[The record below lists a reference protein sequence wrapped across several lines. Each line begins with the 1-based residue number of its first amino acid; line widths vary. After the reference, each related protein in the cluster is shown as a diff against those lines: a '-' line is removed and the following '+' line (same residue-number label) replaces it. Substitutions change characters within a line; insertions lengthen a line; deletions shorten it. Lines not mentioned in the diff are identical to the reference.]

1 MNLKEVCKYTG
12 WGMTKV
18 REIAR
23 SPDNN
28 FVIRCD
34 NRYYFDKTEFDNYLT
49 NCMKYQITI

>member
-1 MNLKEVCKYTG
+1 MDKRFMNLKEVCKYTG

-18 REIAR
+18 RKIAR

-34 NRYYFDKTEFDNYLT
+34 NR
-49 NCMKYQITI
+49 